1 MKGRRKEP
9 KNPSLRINMY
19 ILEKMKKEGI
29 LSILELS
36 QRSGVSQVVIS
47 ALAGARLSP
56 KTKKGEWRKEVMSL
70 AIFFECQPGAL
81 FGPEDD
87 SSAGDDGRI
96 QAEACF
102 AYIRSNVLSSCTG
115 IFQPERA
122 LFRSELAQRLSN
134 MLLRLTPQEQRAI
147 SLCFGFDGKGERTL
161 EEVGKELGIS
171 RPRAGQLKSNAFK
184 KLQRESNLKEFYARE

>member
-1 MKGRRKEP
+1 
-9 KNPSLRINMY
+9 MY

-70 AIFFECQPGAL
+70 ATFFDCLPGAL
-81 FGPEDD
+81 FGIEDD

-102 AYIRSNVLSSCTG
+102 AYIRSNVLSSCAG

-122 LFRSELAQRLSN
+122 LFRSELAQRLAN
-134 MLLRLTPQEQRAI
+134 MLSRLTPQEQRAI

-161 EEVGKELGIS
+161 EEVGKELGVS
-171 RPRAGQLKSNAFK
+171 RPRAGQLKINAFG
-184 KLQRESNLKEFYARE
+184 KLQRESKLRALYTGE